1 MRVAIFHDFFPF
13 IGGGERLVLTLA
25 RAWNATV
32 YTTEV
37 HPPSVERLG
46 FGDVRIVSLGS
57 LIPRPPLK
65 QIHASIRFAMARV
78 DADAYVV
85 SGHWAIYA
93 ARHNHPNVLYS
104 YTPARPFYDMR
115 ESLLRKQRSPIHR
128 AIARAWVD
136 LHGAADRLAWTQVD
150 RVVAVSERIR
160 QRIHVQLGRD
170 SRVVYPPTDVSR
182 FRFEALDD
190 FWLSVNRLY
199 PDKRLEIQ
207 FEAFRRLPRERLV
220 IVGGYSHYRSDNA
233 SEYVERLRPPPNVEL
248 RGEVSESELI
258 RLYARCRG
266 LLCTARDEDFGM
278 TPVEA
283 MASGK
288 VVLAVDDGGYRES
301 VVQGETGVLLPPD
314 PAMFASTISSLTT
327 ADLERRVEAC
337 RRRAMKF
344 DVAHFL
350 HGMEEAL
357 REAAS

>member
-32 YTTEV
+32 YTTEA
-37 HPPSVERLG
+37 HPASVERLG

-57 LIPRPPLK
+57 LIPQPPLK
-65 QIHASIRFAMARV
+65 QVHASLRFALARV

-93 ARHNHPNVLYS
+93 ARHNHPNVLYC
-104 YTPARPFYDMR
+104 YTPAPPFYDMR
-115 ESLLRKQRSPIHR
+115 ASLPRSQRSLVHR
-128 AIARAWVD
+128 AIAHAWVN
-136 LHGAADRLAWTQVD
+136 LHGAADRIAWTQVD
-150 RVVAVSERIR
+150 RVAAVSERIR
-160 QRIHVQLGRD
+160 QRIRRQLGRE

-182 FRFEALDD
+182 FSFEAHED

-199 PDKRLEIQ
+199 PAKRLEIQ
-207 FEAFRRLPRERLV
+207 FEAFRRLPGERLV
-220 IVGGYSHYRSDNA
+220 VVGGYSPYIRDKA
-233 SEYVERLRPPPNVEL
+233 WEYVERLRPPPNVEL
-248 RGEVSESELI
+248 QGEVSESELI

-266 LLCTARDEDFGM
+266 LLCTAKDEDFGM

-283 MASGK
+283 MSSGK

-301 VVQGETGVLLPPD
+301 VVPGETGFLLPPD
-314 PAMFASTISSLTT
+314 PAAFASTISSLTT
-327 ADLERRVEAC
+327 ADLESRVEAC

-344 DVAHFL
+344 DIAHFL
-350 HGMEEAL
+350 RGMEEAV
-357 REAAS
+357 RDAAS